1 MSRHANAI
9 QRLRPKAIRASGL
22 ALLLLASGCKPAVP
36 APEAAPPRP
45 VQIAGV
51 REGAAEPAVTASGTA
66 ASRDEARLSFK
77 VGGVIAS
84 IDVREGDRIR
94 RGQRLATIE
103 ANEIDAQVAQASA
116 AADKAARDLERGRK
130 LFAQDVVTREQL
142 DDLGTADSVARAQLA
157 AARFNRR
164 YAEILAPDDGR
175 VLSRLAEP
183 RELVAAGTPVLTVGG
198 ARGGVVL
205 KVGLADRDALRVSTS
220 DPAEVVFDA
229 LPGSRFRATLREVS
243 AAADPRTGTYR
254 AELLL
259 DDGGDAAA
267 LARIQSGLIGRARI
281 EPSRADASRS
291 TRVPLAALVE
301 GDQQQARAYVFDAA
315 SSTVREVV
323 LKLRFVDGE
332 EAALV
337 EALPPGTQLVTEG
350 AAYLRDGER
359 VRLAGSNTEG
369 QP

>member
-1 MSRHANAI
+1 MSHPAFLI
-9 QRLRPKAIRASGL
+9 ERLPAQAIRAAGL
-22 ALLLLASGCKPAVP
+22 AALLLAAGCKPA
-36 APEAAPPRP
+36 APTADAAPPRP
-45 VQIAGV
+45 VQIASV
-51 REGAAEPAVTASGTA
+51 REGAAEPAVIASGTA
-66 ASRDEARLSFK
+66 ANRDEARLSFK

-84 IDVREGDRIR
+84 IEVREGDLIR

-103 ANEIDAQVAQASA
+103 ANEIDAQVAQATA

-183 RELVAAGTPVLTVGG
+183 RELVAAGTPVLAVGS
-198 ARGGVVL
+198 ARSGVVL
-205 KVGLADRDALRVSTS
+205 KVGLADREALRLRPG
-220 DPAEVVFDA
+220 DRAEVRFDA
-229 LPGSRFRATLREVS
+229 LPDQRFAATLRELS

-254 AELLL
+254 AELVL
-259 DDGGDAAA
+259 DETGDATQ

-281 EPSRADASRS
+281 EPAPARASRS

-315 SSTVREVV
+315 TSSVREVL

-337 EALPPGTQLVTEG
+337 EPLPPGTQLVTEG
-350 AAYLRDGER
+350 AAYLQDGER
-359 VRLAGSNTEG
+359 VRVVGSNSEA